1 MVNADGET
9 DDLTALR
16 AECVRLRAENA
27 RLRSQ
32 LGLTKAEPLALP
44 RQAPPATREH
54 AANRRSPAA
63 MALPVA
69 APSALETDGQVA
81 SASPVAAKLAL
92 FRTLFRGREDVF
104 AVRWQN
110 KAGRSGYAPACAHEW
125 DRSVCCKPQVKC
137 ADCPNRA
144 LLPLTDEMI
153 RDHLTG
159 RHTVGIYP
167 LLPDETCR
175 FLALDFDKA
184 EWRHDV
190 SSFAGVCAQSD
201 VPAYVE
207 VSRSGDGA
215 HVWVFFAGAI
225 DAAQARRLGS
235 ALLTRTTAQRH
246 EVGLD
251 SYDRLFP
258 GQDTLPKGGFGNLIA
273 LPLQRGPRDRGHSVF
288 VDSNWIPWPDQWA
301 FLAAVGR
308 MAESR
313 IEAVIDGATGGAHPL
328 DVAFITEED
337 EAEPW
342 KRRGTPPI
350 SAADLPAQVRGVVAN
365 ALYIEKQ
372 ELPAA
377 FINRLIRLAAFQ
389 NPEFYRAQA
398 MRFPVWNKPRVIGC
412 ATDHPRHLALPRG
425 CRDAV
430 EALCGQYGV
439 PFKVTDERMGGD
451 ALDVRFRGTLREDQQ
466 RAVTALLVTDTGVL
480 VAPTGFGKTVVAA
493 AIIAAR
499 QVNTVILVHRQEL
512 QRQWMERLATFL
524 EGPGVVIGSVGG
536 GKSRLGG
543 RIDVALLQSLAQSGE
558 RTSPIERYG
567 QVIVDECHHVSAMSF
582 EAVLKAAPARYVLGL
597 TATPIRRDGMQPII
611 AMQCGP
617 VRHVAT
623 SPTDA
628 PQERIVYRHLLPTRL
643 DAADDAPIQAVLGL
657 LSADAARNGRI
668 ATDIVAAYRAGR
680 SCLVLTERTQHLDAL
695 VESVAKDVPDVIVLH
710 GRLGPRERQRRLEA
724 LQAMSGTAPRV
735 VVSTGKLVGEG
746 FDHAPLDTL
755 FLAMPVSWKGTLQQY
770 AGRLSR
776 AHASKTR
783 VVIHDYLDADIPV
796 LARMWKRRSLGYRAI
811 GFVLKE
817 EGPGSGLLL

>member
-1 MVNADGET
+1 VVSAT
-9 DDLTALR
+9 DKIEFFQR
-16 AECVRLRAENA
+16 
-27 RLRSQ
+27 
-32 LGLTKAEPLALP
+32 
-44 RQAPPATREH
+44 
-54 AANRRSPAA
+54 
-63 MALPVA
+63 
-69 APSALETDGQVA
+69 
-81 SASPVAAKLAL
+81 
-92 FRTLFRGREDVF
+92 LFRGRTD
-104 AVRWQN
+104 AYPVRWES
-110 KAGRSGYAPACAHEW
+110 KSGKSGYSPACANEW
-125 DRSVCCKPQVKC
+125 QPLLCDKPRIKC

-144 LLPLTDEMI
+144 FLAVTDEVV
-153 RDHLTG
+153 RQHLTG
-159 RHTVGIYP
+159 RIVAGVYP
-167 LLPDETCR
+167 LLPDDQCY
-175 FLALDFDKA
+175 FLAMDFDG
-184 EWRHDV
+184 EDWREDV
-190 SSFAGVCAQSD
+190 ASVRTTGEAFD
-201 VPAYVE
+201 VPFAVE
-207 VSRSGDGA
+207 ISRSGDGA
-215 HVWVFFAGAI
+215 HLWIFFDGAVPAR
-225 DAAQARRLGS
+225 DARRLGT
-235 ALLTRTTAQRH
+235 ALLSHTCARRRVLQL
-246 EVGLD
+246 G

-258 GQDTLPKGGFGNLIA
+258 NQDRMPKGGFGNLIA

-301 FLAAVGR
+301 FLAALGR

-350 SAADLPAQVRGVVAN
+350 SAADVPAQVRGVVAN

-372 ELPAA
+372 ELSAA

-439 PFKVTDERMGGD
+439 PFNVTDERMGGD

-543 RIDVALLQSLAQSGE
+543 RIDVAVLQSLAQNGE
-558 RTSPIERYG
+558 GTSPIERYG

-611 AMQCGP
+611 TMQCGA
-617 VRHVAT
+617 VRHVAV

-628 PQERIVYRHLLPTRL
+628 PQERVVYRHLLPTRL
-643 DAADDAPIQAVLGL
+643 DVADDAPIQAVLGL
-657 LSADAARNGRI
+657 LSADTARNGRI
-668 ATDIVAAYRAGR
+668 ASDIVAAYRAGR

-817 EGPGSGLLL
+817 EGAGSGLLL